1 MTGPFT
7 YRLLLKSAIDML
19 LHLVQKD
26 FLPSRV
32 FPDVASEKDS
42 GMVAGGK
49 KQIISLC
56 FEDTGRTCVTAGED
70 EMITYWDVLG
80 GK

>member
-1 MTGPFT
+1 LTCPV
-7 YRLLLKSAIDML
+7 Y
-19 LHLVQKD
+19 LVQKD